1 MNDLGKLRAAL
12 REPPAEELVLDPAR
26 IMAAGRRIRRR
37 RRMASASGLVAVA
50 AAVVLVVTA
59 AGQLRQEGPVQA
71 PAAALQTAS
80 PVVSPPPS
88 PSSPATTDAPRPP
101 FGAVIPTGLYDPL
114 GERVFYAVEIDDP
127 QVLPDVHFGLMAG
140 HRSAGG
146 QLTGGML
153 NNEFRGSDR
162 SPGFH
167 AVDGGELSEGQ
178 FLPVFGYFVGPA
190 EEITTTVHGKTM
202 LARQATWSKDSQV
215 VIFWFS
221 QADVPSSSVL
231 TPLVAYGKGGVRLT
245 R

>member
-12 REPPAEELVLDPAR
+12 HEPSAEELTLDIAQV
-26 IMAAGRRIRRR
+26 MATGRRIRRR
-37 RRMASASGLVAVA
+37 RRMASATGLVAVA

-59 AGQLRQEGPVQA
+59 AGQLRQEGPAQA
-71 PAAALQTAS
+71 PAAALRTAS
-80 PVVSPPPS
+80 PVVSPPPP
-88 PSSPATTDAPRPP
+88 PSATDAPRPP
-101 FGAVIPTGLYDPL
+101 LGEVIPTGIYDPL

-140 HRSAGG
+140 HRGSDG

-167 AVDGGELSEGQ
+167 AVDGGETSEGQ

-202 LARQATWSKDSQV
+202 VARQASWSKDPQV
-215 VIFWFS
+215 VVFWFS
-221 QADVPSSSVL
+221 EADVPSAAVL